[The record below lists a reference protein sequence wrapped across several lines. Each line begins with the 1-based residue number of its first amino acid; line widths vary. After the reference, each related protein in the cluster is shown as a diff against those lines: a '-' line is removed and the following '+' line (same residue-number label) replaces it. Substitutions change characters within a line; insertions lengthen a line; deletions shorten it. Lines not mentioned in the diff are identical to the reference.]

1 MKYKASLVEFAEQW
15 ISEHGLMDFGGAKAK
30 DFWKA
35 MGCDAK
41 SYYNWLKKY
50 PEFSEAVER
59 GRERFKIEHTHTLF
73 NTLMQTAIGGEK
85 EVVDET
91 TEYRPNPDDENKP
104 KIVKMI
110 KHKHKIFQRPD
121 VGAAIFLLTNLD
133 PEHWQNKMRND
144 VAIKKPNSNEDMSLD
159 EIKDEIKRLTE
170 G

>member
-15 ISEHGLMDFGGAKAK
+15 VSEHGLIDFGGAKLK
-30 DFWKA
+30 DFLIA
-35 MGCDAK
+35 LGIEQRAH
-41 SYYNWLKKY
+41 YRWLKTY
-50 PEFSEAVER
+50 PEYTEAIER
-59 GRERFKIEHTHTLF
+59 GREKYKMEHTHTLF
-73 NTLMQTAIGGEK
+73 KTLMQTAIGGEK
-85 EVVDET
+85 EVIDET

-104 KIVKMI
+104 KIIRLV

-144 VAIKKPNSNEDMSLD
+144 VSIKKPNSNEDMSLD
-159 EIKDEIKRLTE
+159 EIKEEIKRLTE